1 MKKRSKSET
10 FKKVIIGNKM
20 IIKLNG
26 RIDAEAAEFEKKLQE
41 DLRGVDKLVFDFK
54 TVDSITSAGLRVLSS
69 TQKSMK
75 KHHGNMVIRNAS
87 DEVREYFEATGFD
100 EILTIEDRKHRIAS

>member
-1 MKKRSKSET
+1 MKNRSKSET
-10 FKKVIIGNKM
+10 FKKVIKGNKM

-26 RIDAEAAEFEKKLQE
+26 RIDAKATELEENIKEEL
-41 DLRGVDKLVFDFK
+41 DGVEKLVFDFK

-100 EILTIEDRKHRIAS
+100 EILTLEDKKHRIAS